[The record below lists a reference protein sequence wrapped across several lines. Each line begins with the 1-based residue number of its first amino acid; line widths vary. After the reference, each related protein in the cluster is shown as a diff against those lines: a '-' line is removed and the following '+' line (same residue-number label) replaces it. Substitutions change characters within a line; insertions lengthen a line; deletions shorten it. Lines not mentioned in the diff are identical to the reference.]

1 MRGVRGK
8 PAARAWTRRALGI
21 ALSWTGLVGC
31 SGEDPLPDRGT
42 LRQPSGLAVAPD
54 GAVLLV
60 TNGNWDRREPAG
72 TLAVVDLE
80 ALDRA
85 LEQPGR
91 GRTCRAADDGGIEC
105 DPRAL
110 IDPERTVV
118 LGDGV
123 GNIAVDRPAGPD
135 GPARL
140 LVPTSVPTAVVWLDL
155 VGQGTSARVDCDQDD
170 DGRCDAAHRISQSR
184 NDPETDLPGDPG
196 QVSVGDV
203 TGRFAYVPH
212 LLGGSIS
219 LLSLDGEAGPEL
231 VDVEAEF
238 FRPDLFDE
246 DDLIGGFA
254 VAQRPCDPDNAPLVS
269 RDCGRPLL
277 YASHRYFPGLRQFT
291 VAPGLDR
298 VLGGREVDLQVL
310 NIAAVQG
317 RPFMADLAFA
327 DDEGEIL
334 LAVQTTPPGLL
345 RVRTEVTEEGEVEE
359 TILGS
364 VPLCQD
370 PNALELYHPEAA
382 EALAL
387 VACRGSAAVAV
398 VGLSTFRVLRTVAVG
413 AGPSEI
419 TIDPSRAVAYVAN
432 TEDDTVSIVGL
443 DPMQPDYLAE
453 RARIGL
459 GAAR

>member
-1 MRGVRGK
+1 V
-8 PAARAWTRRALGI
+8 
-21 ALSWTGLVGC
+21 SLVTVSGGC
-31 SGEDPLPDRGT
+31 GANDDPLPDRGT
-42 LRQPSGLAVAPD
+42 LRQPSGIAVAPD

-80 ALDRA
+80 ALDDAMAR
-85 LEQPGR
+85 PGN
-91 GRTCRAADDGGIEC
+91 GRTCRPASDGGVEC

-140 LVPTSVPTAVVWLDL
+140 LVPTSAPTSVVWLDL
-155 VGQGTSARVDCDQDD
+155 VGQGTAARVDCNQDD
-170 DGRCDAAHRISQSR
+170 DGRCDAAHRISESPT
-184 NDPETDLPGDPG
+184 DPNTDLPGDPG
-196 QVSVGDV
+196 PISVGDV
-203 TGRFAYVPH
+203 LGRFAYVPH

-238 FRPDLFDE
+238 FRDDLFD
-246 DDLIGGFA
+246 DDELRGGFA
-254 VAQRPCDPDNAPLVS
+254 VVQRPCDPDNPPLVS
-269 RDCGRPLL
+269 RDCGRPVL

-334 LAVQTTPPGLL
+334 LAVQNTPPGLL
-345 RVRTEVTEEGEVEE
+345 RLRTEVTDEGLIEE
-359 TILGS
+359 TVLGS

-370 PNALELYHPEAA
+370 PNALELVRSDAA

-398 VGLSTFRVLRTVAVG
+398 VGLSTFRVLRTVEVG

-419 TIDPSRAVAYVAN
+419 AIDATRSVAYVAN
-432 TEDDTVSIVGL
+432 TEDDTVSVVGL
-443 DPMQPDYLAE
+443 DPTRSDYLTE